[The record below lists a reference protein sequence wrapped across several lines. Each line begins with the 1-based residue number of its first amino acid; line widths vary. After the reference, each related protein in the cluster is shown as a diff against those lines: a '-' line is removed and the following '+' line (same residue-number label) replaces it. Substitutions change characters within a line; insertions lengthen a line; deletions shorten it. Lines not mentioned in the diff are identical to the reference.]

1 VSECGTRASDRER
14 ESAAKALREA
24 YAAGRLSLDEF
35 NERTDVVFA
44 ATTWREL
51 GEVTADLPEGEAL
64 SRRAFFNGAYHQ
76 GLEVNHQ
83 GLEVSYEPKRPF
95 GQVWATVVIWL
106 AIAVVAHVFAAIP
119 LVLLSGFVLLITRPR
134 RRPPQHPGGPAMGSG
149 GLPPLPPK
157 GPGVPPG

>member
-1 VSECGTRASDRER
+1 MSECGTRASARER

-35 NERTDVVFA
+35 SERTDVVFS
-44 ATTWREL
+44 ATTWLEL
-51 GEVTADLPEGEAL
+51 GEVTADLPEGQAL
-64 SRRAFFNGAYHQ
+64 SRRAFFNGTYHQ
-76 GLEVNHQ
+76 GLEVN
-83 GLEVSYEPKRPF
+83 YEPKRPF

>member
-1 VSECGTRASDRER
+1 MSECGTRASARER

-24 YAAGRLSLDEF
+24 YVAGRLSLDEF
-35 NERTDVVFA
+35 SERTDVVFS

-51 GEVTADLPEGEAL
+51 GEVTADLPEGQAL
-64 SRRAFFNGAYHQ
+64 SRRAFFNGTCHQ
-76 GLEVNHQ
+76 GLEVN
-83 GLEVSYEPKRPF
+83 YEPKRPF